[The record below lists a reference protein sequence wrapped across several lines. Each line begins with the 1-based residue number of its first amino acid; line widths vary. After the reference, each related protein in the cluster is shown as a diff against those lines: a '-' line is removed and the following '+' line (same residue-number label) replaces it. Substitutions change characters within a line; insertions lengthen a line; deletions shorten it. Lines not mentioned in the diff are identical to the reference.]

1 MMLTHK
7 ANKRNRNRD
16 WNRDRN
22 RNRNRDKDRDGDRR
36 AMAINIYSQANTC
49 SN

>member
-22 RNRNRDKDRDGDRR
+22 RNRDKDRDRDSR
-36 AMAINIYSQANTC
+36 AINIYSQANTC